1 MWLCEKPFELGE
13 SVHLAWYWIEMGQS
27 VSSINRCRGG
37 PRTGDPQII
46 YPDIVIEQRKSF
58 AEMFKAGNTNCPL
71 LDIGWFN
78 KGGYFCIVGQSGF
91 GGAAGVGGGLGVVI
105 SLNETNLILLKEAI
119 DHLPPSSGDALPMER
134 KIFFS
139 GIQSNQWFQ
148 AIYDRNN
155 VPVEFKHIEKIA
167 GVGMP

>member
-1 MWLCEKPFELGE
+1 MKSLLNWVK
-13 SVHLAWYWIEMGQS
+13 VYIW
-27 VSSINRCRGG
+27 RG
-37 PRTGDPQII
+37 TGLKWVNLYLLLTGAGAARAQVIPQII

-119 DHLPPSSGDALPMER
+119 DHLPPSSGDALPME
-134 KIFFS
+134 
-139 GIQSNQWFQ
+139 
-148 AIYDRNN
+148 
-155 VPVEFKHIEKIA
+155 V
-167 GVGMP
+167 GVNLFL

>member
-1 MWLCEKPFELGE
+1 VKSLLNWVK
-13 SVHLAWYWIEMGQS
+13 VYIW
-27 VSSINRCRGG
+27 RG
-37 PRTGDPQII
+37 TGLKWVNLYLLLTGAGAARAQVIPQII

>member
-1 MWLCEKPFELGE
+1 MKSLLNWVK
-13 SVHLAWYWIEMGQS
+13 VYIW
-27 VSSINRCRGG
+27 RG
-37 PRTGDPQII
+37 TGLKWVNLYLLLTGAGAARAQVIPQII

>member
-1 MWLCEKPFELGE
+1 MKSLLNWVK
-13 SVHLAWYWIEMGQS
+13 VYIW
-27 VSSINRCRGG
+27 RG
-37 PRTGDPQII
+37 TGLKWVNLYLLLTGAGAARAQVIPQII

-91 GGAAGVGGGLGVVI
+91 GGAAGVGGGQGVVI